1 MHIHQVSGTQ
11 SGRLVVKF
19 FDLFS
24 TKLSVS
30 ILKRCLYKKALN
42 CQKASKRV
50 KQFDIP
56 SRHGMVRVKKLGE
69 GTPVWLI
76 PSTYQAN
83 LEYKQLMD
91 GLWKNG
97 KSSLTFDFPVIAGAS
112 NEYKLTAAVECLD
125 DIAKELL
132 MPAAIVCH
140 SIGTSILANSNFLN
154 KYKGNITLVA
164 PCFNYYSFLATAASK
179 LGLSRSATV
188 KFLTSSQSKE
198 KKAFKQDATAK
209 ILADISHRITI
220 VHDKNDTVISAS
232 SSRRF
237 AEDHHCQL
245 IETKNKGHY
254 KNLVSKQLIREIQ
267 HQIS

>member
-1 MHIHQVSGTQ
+1 MHIHQVSGSQ
-11 SGRLVVKF
+11 SSRLAVKF

-30 ILKRCLYKKALN
+30 LLKRSLYKKAIA
-42 CQKASKRV
+42 CQKTSKRI

-56 SRHGMVRVKKLGE
+56 TRHGAVRVKKLGE

-83 LEYKQLMD
+83 LEYLQLMD

-97 KSSLTFDFPVIAGAS
+97 ISSLTFDFPVIAGAS

-132 MPAAIVCH
+132 MPATIVCH
-140 SIGTSILANSNFLN
+140 SIGTSILANSLFLN

-164 PCFNYYSFLATAASK
+164 PCFNYYSFLATAATK

-188 KFLTSSQSKE
+188 QFLTRSQSKE
-198 KKAFKQDATAK
+198 KKAFKKDNSAQF
-209 ILADISHRITI
+209 LAEIAHRVTL
-220 VHDKNDTVISAS
+220 VHDKNDTVISIS

-237 AEDHHCQL
+237 AEDHRCEL

-254 KNLVSKQLIREIQ
+254 KNLVSKQLVREIQ
-267 HQIS
+267 HKIF